1 LVACNDRIGRSMFGV
16 FSDLAGAQ
24 DWALVILGAGA
35 CLAAC
40 AGVRI
45 AMDDFGTGYSSLSYL
60 QVFPFDKIKIDQAFI
75 SNLESNPQS
84 ATIVR
89 AVIGLARGLN
99 VPVLAEGVET
109 KEQLA
114 FLAKEQCD
122 EVQGYLIGRPLPIAD
137 YAEMTGA
144 PISLSARKA
153 RAALG

>member
-1 LVACNDRIGRSMFGV
+1 VLIGDFARALSTLRS
-16 FSDLAGAQ
+16 LK
-24 DWALVILGAGA
+24 AL
-35 CLAAC
+35 
-40 AGVRI
+40 GVRI

-60 QVFPFDKIKIDQAFI
+60 QAFPFDKIKIDQAFI

-114 FLAKEQCD
+114 
-122 EVQGYLIGRPLPIAD
+122 YLIGRPLPIAD

-153 RAALG
+153 RAALD